1 MRNLSFDQNMKN
13 DMERNILLFDLD
25 GTLIDSKR
33 TIAMYF
39 VRTLDQLKIS
49 HRITEKKVAENL
61 ENSFEDIN
69 REFELNMN
77 EKEFK
82 IFVDTYRKN
91 YLKDPL
97 PGTKI
102 YPWVKRTL
110 ATLKKRN
117 FKIALATGKQIEVAQ
132 KSLKDM
138 KLDIFFDHI
147 QGWEPGL
154 KAKPEPDILQRA
166 VKKISGNE
174 QNAVMI
180 GDTYVDIQA
189 GQAMGIPTIA
199 VLYGFGQR
207 KTLKKYSPDYFMN
220 SFNELPGI
228 LESIN
233 KKSGSARRKK

>member
-1 MRNLSFDQNMKN
+1 MRNLPFDEKMKQTLN
-13 DMERNILLFDLD
+13 KNILLFDLD

-39 VRTLDQLKIS
+39 IRTLDQLKIP
-49 HRITEKKVAENL
+49 HFLTEKKVSENL

-82 IFVDTYRKN
+82 IFVDAYRKN

-102 YPWVKRTL
+102 YPWVKRIL
-110 ATLKKRN
+110 ASLKKKN
-117 FKIALATGKQIEVAQ
+117 FKLALATGKQTEVAQ

-138 KLDIFFDHI
+138 KLDMYFDHI

-154 KAKPEPDILQRA
+154 KAKPEPDILKRA
-166 VKKISGNE
+166 VKKISGLEN
-174 QNAVMI
+174 NAVMI
-180 GDTYVDIQA
+180 GDTHIDIQA
-189 GQAMGIPTIA
+189 GQALGMPTIA
-199 VLYGFGQR
+199 VLYGFGHR
-207 KTLKKYSPDYFMN
+207 ETLKKYSPDYFM
-220 SFNELPGI
+220 SAFNELPGI
-228 LESIN
+228 LDSIN
-233 KKSGSARRKK
+233 KKTGSARK

>member
-1 MRNLSFDQNMKN
+1 MKQTL
-13 DMERNILLFDLD
+13 DKNILLFDLD

-39 VRTLDQLKIS
+39 IRTLDQLKIPHHIS
-49 HRITEKKVAENL
+49 EKKVAENL

-69 REFELNMN
+69 HEFELNMN

-82 IFVDTYRKN
+82 IFVDTYRRN

-110 ATLKKRN
+110 ASLKKKN

-138 KLDIFFDHI
+138 KLDMYFDHI

-154 KAKPEPDILQRA
+154 RAKPEPDILRRA
-166 VKKISGNE
+166 VKKMSGLE
-174 QNAVMI
+174 DNAVMI
-180 GDTYVDIQA
+180 GDTHIDIQA
-189 GQAMGIPTIA
+189 GKALGMPTIA
-199 VLYGFGQR
+199 VLYGFSCR
-207 KTLKKYSPDYFMN
+207 ETLKKYSPDYFMN
-220 SFNELPGI
+220 SFNELPRI
-228 LESIN
+228 LDLIN
-233 KKSGSARRKK
+233 KSGSSRKIQ

>member
-1 MRNLSFDQNMKN
+1 MRNLPFDKKMKRTLN
-13 DMERNILLFDLD
+13 RNILLFDLD

-39 VRTLDQLKIS
+39 IRTLDQLNIP
-49 HRITEKKVAENL
+49 HCLTEKKIAENL

-69 REFELNMN
+69 HEFELNMN
-77 EKEFK
+77 ENEFK
-82 IFVDTYRKN
+82 IFVDAYRKN

-110 ATLKKRN
+110 ASLKKQN

-138 KLDIFFDHI
+138 KLDIYFDHI

-154 KAKPEPDILQRA
+154 KAKPEPDILKRA
-166 VKKISGNE
+166 VKKISGLE
-174 QNAVMI
+174 DNAVMI
-180 GDTYVDIQA
+180 GDTHIDIQA
-189 GQAMGIPTIA
+189 GQALGMPTIA
-199 VLYGFGQR
+199 ALYGFSSR
-207 KTLKKYSPDYFMN
+207 ETLKKYSPDYLMT
-220 SFNELPGI
+220 SFNELPRI
-228 LESIN
+228 LDSIN
-233 KKSGSARRKK
+233 KKSGSARK

>member
-1 MRNLSFDQNMKN
+1 MRNLPFYQIMKQTL
-13 DMERNILLFDLD
+13 DRNILLFDLD

-39 VRTLDQLKIS
+39 IRTLDQLKVS
-49 HRITEKKVAENL
+49 HSLTEKKVADNL

-69 REFELNMN
+69 RDFDLNMN
-77 EKEFK
+77 EKQFK
-82 IFVDTYRKN
+82 IFVDAYRKN

-110 ATLKKRN
+110 AGLKKKN

-138 KLDIFFDHI
+138 KLDIYFDHI

-154 KAKPEPDILQRA
+154 KAKPEPDILKRA
-166 VKKISGNE
+166 VKKMSGLE
-174 QNAVMI
+174 DNAIMI
-180 GDTYVDIQA
+180 GDTHIDIQA
-189 GQAMGIPTIA
+189 GQALGMPTIA
-199 VLYGFGQR
+199 ALYGFGR
-207 KTLKKYSPDYFMN
+207 KDTLKKYSPDYFMN
-220 SFNELPGI
+220 SFDELPRI
-228 LESIN
+228 LDAIN
-233 KKSGSARRKK
+233 RPGSSRKTR